1 MNDEMNAAPEVK
13 AMSPKKLGLI
23 IVGILAVGVIG
34 ASANRYFAVRSI
46 ENSIEAATGGRVNVD
61 SDGGDV
67 TIKTDDGTWTSS
79 DDSLPKDFPND
90 VPVYPGASIQGS
102 IGTTSGSEG
111 NGNYVGLESTDA
123 FAVVVAWYQKEVAE
137 KGWSIVSNLN
147 VDNVVSLSAS
157 KDNRTLVVSI
167 TKDADSGKVGVG
179 LFVSQK

>member
-1 MNDEMNAAPEVK
+1 MNQ
-13 AMSPKKLGLI
+13 KKLIMIVVGLLV
-23 IVGILAVGVIG
+23 VGAVSSYG
-34 ASANRYFAVRSI
+34 SRYFAERSI
-46 ENSIEAATGGRVNVD
+46 EGSIEDATGGRVNVD

-167 TKDADSGKVGVG
+167 TKDADSGKVGIG